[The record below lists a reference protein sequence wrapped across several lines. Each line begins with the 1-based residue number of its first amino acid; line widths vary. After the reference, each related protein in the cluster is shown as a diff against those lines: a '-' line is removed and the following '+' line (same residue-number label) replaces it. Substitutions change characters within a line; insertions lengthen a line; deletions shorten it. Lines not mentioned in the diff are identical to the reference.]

1 VTETPG
7 TTRDLIEEYLNINGL
22 PVRIID
28 TAGIRRQR
36 LLKEA
41 VDHVSVVQS
50 KKTIEHSDV
59 AIVVLSADEGLREMD
74 AAIGGY
80 VQEAGT
86 GVVIAVNKWDLAE
99 EQKLTQKGFREE
111 IQRHLKFLPWAPVIF
126 ISAQT
131 GRGLTALLKAAERVQ
146 AERLRRITTG
156 ELNRMLL
163 RAQQAYAPKAEKGNA
178 DVKILYGAQIGV
190 APPRFSISLNH
201 PVNLH
206 FSYKRYLENQIREA
220 FGFEGTPLVLK
231 VRTRK
236 H

>member
-1 VTETPG
+1 MF
-7 TTRDLIEEYLNINGL
+7 TTAVSMTIA
-22 PVRIID
+22 
-28 TAGIRRQR
+28 TA
-36 LLKEA
+36 
-41 VDHVSVVQS
+41 
-50 KKTIEHSDV
+50 TV
-59 AIVVLSADEGLREMD
+59 AIEKKISQRAFETDVRE
-74 AAIGGY
+74 
-80 VQEAGT
+80 
-86 GVVIAVNKWDLAE
+86 
-99 EQKLTQKGFREE
+99 
-111 IQRHLKFLPWAPVIF
+111 HLKFLPWAPVIF
-126 ISAQT
+126 ISAKT

-146 AERLRRITTG
+146 TERVRRITTG

-178 DVKILYGAQIGV
+178 EVKILYGTQMGV

-206 FSYKRYLENQIREA
+206 FSYKRYLENQLREA